1 MQIIH
6 ERCCGLDVH
15 QKTIT
20 ACIITPKEKVIRTFG
35 AMTNEILELVDWI
48 KEHQCTHVAMEST
61 GVYWK
66 PIYNLLELSE
76 INAMVVNAQH
86 IKAVPGRKTDVKDA
100 EWIADLLKYGLLK
113 GSYIPSREQRELRE
127 LVRYRKSLV
136 EERAREVNRLQK
148 ILEGCNIKLSSVVSD
163 IMGAS
168 SRSMIEAIISNI
180 SDPLLLSKLAKGRM
194 KSKRENLEQA
204 LHGLVGPHQ
213 RKILAAQLRHMD
225 FLDEEIKSLDEE
237 VGQRLRPFEEELEL
251 LDTIPGVGRRSAEVI
266 LAEIGTDMDRFPSD
280 AHLASWAGMSPGSNE
295 SAGKRKSGKTTKG
308 NKHLRS
314 TLVQCARAAARSK
327 QTYLSTQYHR
337 IAARRG
343 SNRAATAVGHSIL
356 VIVYHILKKRQPYHD
371 LGANYF
377 DERKS
382 AAVLNSSVKR
392 IEALGYKV
400 IVEEKI
406 AS

>member
-1 MQIIH
+1 MQFIY

-20 ACIITPKEKVIRTFG
+20 ACIITPKGKVVRTFG
-35 AMTNEILELVDWI
+35 TMTGEILELVEWI

-76 INAMVVNAQH
+76 IEAIVVNAQH

-100 EWIADLLKYGLLK
+100 EWIADLLRHGLLK

-127 LVRYRKSLV
+127 LVRYRKSLI
-136 EERAREVNRLQK
+136 EERSREVNRLQK

-163 IMGAS
+163 ITGVSA
-168 SRSMIEAIISNI
+168 RSMIEAIISNI
-180 SDPLLLSKLAKGRM
+180 SDPKLLSKLAKGRLQ
-194 KSKRENLEQA
+194 SKKENLEQA

-213 RKILAAQLRHMD
+213 RKMLAAQLDHID
-225 FLDEEIKSLDEE
+225 FLDGKIKELDQE
-237 VGQRLRPFEEELEL
+237 VEDRQRPFEEELEL

-308 NKHLRS
+308 
-314 TLVQCARAAARSK
+314 
-327 QTYLSTQYHR
+327 
-337 IAARRG
+337 
-343 SNRAATAVGHSIL
+343 
-356 VIVYHILKKRQPYHD
+356 KK
-371 LGANYF
+371 
-377 DERKS
+377 K
-382 AAVLNSSVKR
+382 KT
-392 IEALGYKV
+392 K
-400 IVEEKI
+400 
-406 AS
+406 

>member
-1 MQIIH
+1 MHIIH

-15 QKTIT
+15 KKTIT
-20 ACIITPKEKVIRTFG
+20 ACIITPKGKVIRTFG
-35 AMTNEILELVDWI
+35 TMTGEILELADWI

-66 PIYNLLELSE
+66 PIYNLLELAE
-76 INAMVVNAQH
+76 IEAMVVNAQH
-86 IKAVPGRKTDVKDA
+86 IKAVPGCKTDVKDA
-100 EWIADLLKYGLLK
+100 EWIADLLRHGLLK
-113 GSYIPSREQRELRE
+113 GSYIPSRDQRELRE
-127 LVRYRKSLV
+127 LVRYRKSLI
-136 EERAREVNRLQK
+136 EERAREVNWLQK
-148 ILEGCNIKLSSVVSD
+148 VLEGCNIKLSSVVSD

-168 SRSMIEAIISNI
+168 SRSMIEAIINNI
-180 SDPLLLSKLAKGRM
+180 SDPKLLSKLAKGSM

-213 RKILAAQLRHMD
+213 RKILAAQLRHID

-251 LDTIPGVGRRSAEVI
+251 LDTIPGVGRRSAESI
-266 LAEIGTDMDRFPSD
+266 LAEVGTDMDRFPSA

-314 TLVQCARAAARSK
+314 TLVQCARAASRSK
-327 QTYLSTQYHR
+327 ETYLSAQYHR

-343 SNRAATAVGHSIL
+343 GNRAAVAVGHSIL
-356 VIVYHILKKRQPYHD
+356 VIAYHILKNRQPYHD

-382 AAVLNSSVKR
+382 AAVLKSAVKR
-392 IEALGYKV
+392 IQALGYTV
-400 IVEEKI
+400 IVEEKV
-406 AS
+406 A